1 MAIANRPKI
10 FVCKAMLAAVMAI
23 ALFSAIASV
32 AAKLNEPHSSL
43 SLANTDSFVNLDSTK
58 AYLAAVDVAPNL
70 EVPQL
75 VQMRNGAAETDT
87 KPVLTT
93 LQVRN
98 IQVRAEWNIL
108 GAAAKQF
115 TVIEKNSSE
124 GLLSVQ
130 ASLQVG
136 KYTVGIEVIDK
147 FSYLNKQYTDLSVAA
162 TIIVE
167 VLSIPLRNAASPTV
181 AITVIENYAQTISTY
196 TFQVTGGF
204 GDKTYDFSGANGF
217 AVDAQSGSLSF
228 DGTGAAGVYVLTVW
242 ADDEASEAI
251 ALLLTAKIS
260 AALSGI
266 STDSIQAPISLTVN
280 LRGVVFS
287 PTGGILPY
295 TFILTDNSD
304 NFAIDTD
311 GENFRI
317 TLAFDRETT
326 ATVGWRLDD
335 ADARTPPVTGR
346 VAINIVAGVVFLQPV
361 AELNITAG
369 VLAKE
374 AIFTAQATG
383 GQTLA
388 GGGYTYTQIG
398 TDPHFTVSISEAA
411 AGARVFMLSAV
422 AQAGTLTLTIQAM
435 DGMSTKA
442 ILELRLF
449 IYDEL
454 SSSLAAGFIHT
465 IFVDEQSALGAMVVM
480 GGSGDYQYALMP
492 TLAGFAINDHGELAI
507 DAGVAAGIYTLRAK
521 ALDVNLSSWHAVV
534 ETITLFVSVAEGVY
548 VLGGNDVSVSARKND
563 IWYGGGKAWTQRTA
577 AAAWSA
583 RGNHQAA
590 ALNGRLYVLGGIDS
604 GGYKND
610 VWSSLGGKIWH
621 LETESAAWSARY
633 GHQALSHQGL
643 LFVLAGDIGGSYKND
658 VWQSMDGENW
668 NSATEQAAWTGRW
681 YPAAV
686 SHNNNLYILGGHDDG
701 SSDMFQFAQNM
712 NDVWRSADG
721 KQWTLI
727 TAEAAWSKRRGHQ
740 AVAHQGRI
748 FILGGTDGIN
758 GTYKNDVWS
767 SLDGNIWR
775 LETAAAAWL
784 PRAYHAAASHNGIL
798 YVFGGGQ
805 SSDQNINDVWSS
817 ADGKQWTR
825 EADGAEW
832 DKNGLAAAVFPPD
845 LTILGVS
852 ELLSIPATHSGIL
865 YNFSAK
871 HGDGDY
877 SYSLLSP
884 ANGFV
889 IDANGELSATGG
901 TADAGRRTLRVQVQ
915 DGSGKTAET
924 EVAALLTAPLTLSGV
939 TVTAA
944 AKANGI
950 TWLHTFDAGD
960 GSVYSIIAG
969 DAYFEI
975 DRASGEWSALAETP
989 AGIYTL
995 TIEAAYYFSV
1005 SGIMPEKATV
1015 AVVVNMQVASPPIA
1029 RMIYIFGGD
1038 DGDALDSH
1046 KQPDNSGKLLGDI
1059 VHGKDGDWRR
1069 VLLTAPW
1076 SARRAFQAIAHRG
1089 SLYVMGGYEAPG
1101 KYANDVWAT
1110 SNGTNWVLLTT
1121 AAAWSARYGLQ
1132 AASHNGSLFIL
1143 GGNDNPSVIPNDVWV
1158 LAGGKDWQMVG
1169 SMPRL
1174 SDEQGGRLHHRVLSH
1189 GGRLFVLGGIDG
1201 VDRNDVWSSA
1211 DGKVWREDKEDN
1223 NAEDEDNV
1231 GWLARRKHG
1240 AVLHNGKMYILG
1252 GFGVLADGISLGYKN
1267 DVWSSADGQ
1276 AWVEETAAA
1285 EWSARSEHQTVSLG
1299 DKIYVLG
1306 GIGES
1311 GNAGDVWSSAD
1322 GKTWTQEVMDPDL
1335 WGRNRFAAEVFPVDD
1350 E

>member
-1 MAIANRPKI
+1 MAIVNRPKI

-32 AAKLNEPHSSL
+32 AAKLNEPHSSP
-43 SLANTDSFVNLDSTK
+43 SLANTDSFVNLDSAN
-58 AYLAAVDVAPNL
+58 AYFAAVFATVDVAPNL
-70 EVPQL
+70 EMLQL

-115 TVIEKNSSE
+115 TVIEKNSNE
-124 GLLSVQ
+124 GLLSVRV
-130 ASLQVG
+130 APLVG
-136 KYTVGIEVIDK
+136 RYTVGIEVIDK

-181 AITVIENYAQTISTY
+181 AVTVIENYAQTISTY

-204 GDKTYDFSGANGF
+204 GEKTYAFSGANGF
-217 AVDAQSGSLSF
+217 AVDAQSGELSF
-228 DGTGAAGVYVLTVW
+228 DGTGAAGVYVLTVL
-242 ADDEASEAI
+242 ADDEVGNAI

-260 AALSGI
+260 ATLSGI

-280 LRGVVFS
+280 LRGVEFS

-295 TFILTDNSD
+295 TFILTDKSD

-326 ATVGWRLDD
+326 VTVGWRLDD
-335 ADARTPPVTGR
+335 ADARTQPVTGR
-346 VAINIVAGVVFLQPV
+346 VVINIVTGVVFLQPV
-361 AELNITAG
+361 AKLNITAG

-422 AQAGTLTLTIQAM
+422 AQAGTLTLKIQAM
-435 DGMSTKA
+435 DGVSTEA

-454 SSSLAAGFIHT
+454 SSSLAADFIRT

-480 GGSGDYQYALMP
+480 GGSGDYRYALTP
-492 TLAGFAINDHGELAI
+492 PLAGFAINDHGELAI
-507 DAGVAAGIYTLRAK
+507 HTGVAAGIYTLRAK
-521 ALDVNLSSWHAVV
+521 ALDVNLSSWHAAV
-534 ETITLFVSVAEGVY
+534 ETITVFVSVAEGVY
-548 VLGGNDVSVSARKND
+548 VLGGNGGDGVRKND
-563 IWYGGGKAWTQRTA
+563 IWYGGGKVWTQRTA
-577 AAAWSA
+577 TAAWSA

-621 LETESAAWSARY
+621 LETPSAAWSARY

-658 VWQSMDGENW
+658 VWQSADGENW

-701 SSDMFQFAQNM
+701 KSDMFQFPQNM

-825 EADGAEW
+825 AAGGAEW
-832 DKNGLAAAVFPPD
+832 NKNGLAAAVFPPD

-852 ELLSIPATHSGIL
+852 ELLSIPAAHSGIL

-889 IDANGELSATGG
+889 IDANGELRATGG
-901 TADAGRRTLRVQVQ
+901 TADAGWRTLRVQVQ

-924 EVAALLTAPLTLSGV
+924 EVAALLMAPLTLSGV

-944 AKANGI
+944 ARANGI

-1005 SGIMPEKATV
+1005 SGIMPEKATAV
-1015 AVVVNMQVASPPIA
+1015 VVVNMQVASPP
-1029 RMIYIFGGD
+1029 RVSMIYIFGGD
-1038 DGDALDSH
+1038 DGDALDRRR
-1046 KQPDNSGKLLGDI
+1046 KQPDDSGKLLGDI
-1059 VHGKDGDWRR
+1059 VRGKDGDWRR
-1069 VLLTAPW
+1069 VLTAPW

-1089 SLYVMGGYEAPG
+1089 SLYVMGGYEAQG

-1110 SNGTNWVLLTT
+1110 SNGTNWVLLTI

-1143 GGNDNPSVIPNDVWV
+1143 GGHVYPSVIPNDVWV
-1158 LAGGKDWQMVG
+1158 SAGGKDWQTMG
-1169 SMPRL
+1169 SIPSL
-1174 SDEQGGRLHHRVLSH
+1174 SDKGERLHHQVLSH
-1189 GGRLFVLGGIDG
+1189 NGSLFILGGIDG
-1201 VDRNDVWSSA
+1201 YDRNDVWSSM
-1211 DGKVWREDKEDN
+1211 DGAAWNLVK
-1223 NAEDEDNV
+1223 AEAE
-1231 GWLARRKHG
+1231 WSARRKHG
-1240 AVLHNGKMYILG
+1240 AVLHNGTMYILG
-1252 GFGVLADGISLGYKN
+1252 GFGVSLGYKN
-1267 DVWSSADGQ
+1267 DVWSSTDGQ
-1276 AWVEETAAA
+1276 TWEEETAAA
-1285 EWSARSEHQTVSLG
+1285 EWSARSEHQTVSLDG
-1299 DKIYVLG
+1299 KIYVLG

-1311 GNAGDVWSSAD
+1311 GNAGDVWSSTD
-1322 GKTWTQEVMDPDL
+1322 GKTWTQEMMDPDL
-1335 WGRNRFAAEVFPVDD
+1335 WGRNRFAAEVFPVGD

>member
-32 AAKLNEPHSSL
+32 AAKLNEPHSSP
-43 SLANTDSFVNLDSTK
+43 SLANTDSFVNLDSAK

-70 EVPQL
+70 EMPQL

-115 TVIEKNSSE
+115 TVIEKNSNE

-130 ASLQVG
+130 ASLLVG

-181 AITVIENYAQTISTY
+181 AVTVIENYAQTISTY

-204 GDKTYDFSGANGF
+204 GGKTYAFSGANGF
-217 AVDAQSGSLSF
+217 AVDAQSGALSF
-228 DGTGAAGVYVLTVW
+228 DGAGAAGVYVLTVW
-242 ADDEASEAI
+242 ADDEVGNAI
-251 ALLLTAKIS
+251 TLLLTAKIS

-361 AELNITAG
+361 AKLNITAG

-435 DGMSTKA
+435 DGMSTEA

-454 SSSLAAGFIHT
+454 SSSLAAGFIRT
-465 IFVDEQSALGAMVVM
+465 IFVDEQSALGTMVVM
-480 GGSGDYQYALMP
+480 GGSGDYGYALMP
-492 TLAGFAINDHGELAI
+492 PLSGFAINDRGELAI
-507 DAGVAAGIYTLRAK
+507 DAGVAAGIYTLRAR
-521 ALDVNLSSWHAVV
+521 ASDVNLPSWHAAV
-534 ETITLFVSVAEGVY
+534 ETITVFVSVAEGVY
-548 VLGGNDVSVSARKND
+548 VLGGSGGDGVRKND

-604 GGYKND
+604 GGRKND

-621 LETESAAWSARY
+621 LETKDAAWSARY

-658 VWQSMDGENW
+658 VWQSTDGKNW

-701 SSDMFQFAQNM
+701 KSDMFQFAQNM

-748 FILGGTDGIN
+748 FILGGED

-775 LETAAAAWL
+775 LETDAAAWL
-784 PRAYHAAASHNGIL
+784 PRTYHAAASHNGIL
-798 YVFGGGQ
+798 YVFGGRGQ
-805 SSDQNINDVWSS
+805 SGQNIQDVWSS
-817 ADGKQWTR
+817 ADGKQWTWAA
-825 EADGAEW
+825 EGAEW
-832 DKNGLAAAVFPPD
+832 NKNGLAAAVFPPD

-852 ELLSIPATHSGIL
+852 ELLSIPAARSGIL
-865 YNFSAK
+865 YTFSAR

-889 IDANGELSATGG
+889 IDANGELRATGG

-944 AKANGI
+944 ALANGI

-975 DRASGEWSALAETP
+975 DRASGEWSALAETST
-989 AGIYTL
+989 GIYTL

-1005 SGIMPEKATV
+1005 SGITPEKATA
-1015 AVVVNMQVASPPIA
+1015 AVVVNMQVASPP
-1029 RMIYIFGGD
+1029 RVSMIYIFGGD

-1046 KQPDNSGKLLGDI
+1046 QKQPDNSGKLLGDI
-1059 VHGKDGDWRR
+1059 VRGKDGDWRR

-1101 KYANDVWAT
+1101 NYANDVWAT
-1110 SNGTNWVLLTT
+1110 DNGTNWVLLTT

-1143 GGNDNPSVIPNDVWV
+1143 GGHVYPSMIPNDVWV
-1158 LAGGKDWQMVG
+1158 SADGKHWQTMG
-1169 SMPRL
+1169 SIPSL
-1174 SDEQGGRLHHRVLSH
+1174 SDEQGERLHHRVLSH
-1189 GGRLFVLGGIDG
+1189 NGSLFILGGIDDY
-1201 VDRNDVWSSA
+1201 DRNDVWSSV
-1211 DGKVWREDKEDN
+1211 DGAAWNLVTVA
-1223 NAEDEDNV
+1223 AE
-1231 GWLARRKHG
+1231 WSARRKHG
-1240 AVLHNGKMYILG
+1240 AVLHNGTMYILG
-1252 GFGVLADGISLGYKN
+1252 GFGILADKISLGYKN
-1267 DVWSSADGQ
+1267 DVWSSTDGQ
-1276 AWVEETAAA
+1276 TWEEETAAA

-1299 DKIYVLG
+1299 GKIYVLG

-1322 GKTWTQEVMDPDL
+1322 GKTWTQEMMDPDL

>member
-1 MAIANRPKI
+1 MAIVNRPKI

-32 AAKLNEPHSSL
+32 AAKLNEPHSSP
-43 SLANTDSFVNLDSTK
+43 SLANTDSFVNLDSAN
-58 AYLAAVDVAPNL
+58 AYFAAVDAAPNL
-70 EVPQL
+70 EMPQL
-75 VQMRNGAAETDT
+75 VQMQNHGTETDT

-115 TVIEKNSSE
+115 TVIEKNSNE
-124 GLLSVQ
+124 GLLSVRV
-130 ASLQVG
+130 APLVG
-136 KYTVGIEVIDK
+136 RYTVGIEVIDK

-167 VLSIPLRNAASPTV
+167 VLSMPLRNAASLTAAV
-181 AITVIENYAQTISTY
+181 TVIENYAQTISTY

-204 GDKTYDFSGANGF
+204 GEKTYAFSGANGF
-217 AVDAQSGSLSF
+217 AVDAQSGELSF

-242 ADDEASEAI
+242 ADDEVGNAI

-260 AALSGI
+260 ATLSGS

-280 LRGVVFS
+280 LRGVEFS

-326 ATVGWRLDD
+326 VTVGWRLDD
-335 ADARTPPVTGR
+335 ADARTQPVTGR
-346 VAINIVAGVVFLQPV
+346 VVINIVTGVVFLQPV
-361 AELNITAG
+361 AKLNITAG

-435 DGMSTKA
+435 DGVSTKA
-442 ILELRLF
+442 ILELQLF

-454 SSSLAAGFIHT
+454 SSSLAAGFIRT
-465 IFVDEQSALGAMVVM
+465 IFIDEQSALGAMVVM
-480 GGSGDYQYALMP
+480 GGSGDYRYALTP
-492 TLAGFAINDHGELAI
+492 PLAGFAINDRGELAI
-507 DAGVAAGIYTLRAK
+507 DAGVAAGIYTLRAR
-521 ALDVNLSSWHAVV
+521 ASDVNLPSWHAAV
-534 ETITLFVSVAEGVY
+534 ETITVFVSVAEGVY
-548 VLGGNDVSVSARKND
+548 VLGGNGGDGVRKND

-577 AAAWSA
+577 TAAWSA

-621 LETESAAWSARY
+621 LETKDAAWSARY

-658 VWQSMDGENW
+658 VWQSTDGKNW

-817 ADGKQWTR
+817 ADGKQWTWA
-825 EADGAEW
+825 ADGTEW
-832 DKNGLAAAVFPPD
+832 NKNGLAAAVFPPD

-865 YNFSAK
+865 YTFSAK

-877 SYSLLSP
+877 SYSFLSP
-884 ANGFV
+884 ANGFA

-901 TADAGRRTLRVQVQ
+901 TADAGWRTLRVQVQ

-939 TVTAA
+939 TVTAVA
-944 AKANGI
+944 QANGI

-975 DRASGEWSALAETP
+975 DHASGEWSALAETL

-1005 SGIMPEKATV
+1005 SGIPPEKATA
-1015 AVVVNMQVASPPIA
+1015 AVVVNMQVASSPSA
-1029 RMIYIFGGD
+1029 SMIYIFGGD
-1038 DGDALDSH
+1038 DGDALDSQ
-1046 KQPDNSGKLLGDI
+1046 KQPDNSGNVLGD
-1059 VHGKDGDWRR
+1059 VVRGKDGDWSP

-1076 SARRAFQAIAHRG
+1076 SARREFQAIAHRG

-1101 KYANDVWAT
+1101 NYANDVWAT
-1110 SNGTNWVLLTT
+1110 DNGTNWVLLTT

-1132 AASHNGSLFIL
+1132 ATSHNGSLFIL
-1143 GGNDNPSVIPNDVWV
+1143 GGYDNLAVIPNDVWV
-1158 LAGGKDWQMVG
+1158 SAGGKYWQTMG
-1169 SMPRL
+1169 SMPSL
-1174 SDEQGGRLHHRVLSH
+1174 SDGQGERLHHRVLSH
-1189 GGRLFVLGGIDG
+1189 NGSLFILGGIDG
-1201 VDRNDVWSSA
+1201 YDRNDVWSSM
-1211 DGKVWREDKEDN
+1211 DGAAWNLVK
-1223 NAEDEDNV
+1223 AEAE
-1231 GWLARRKHG
+1231 WLARRKHG
-1240 AVLHNGKMYILG
+1240 AVLHNGTMYILG
-1252 GFGVLADGISLGYKN
+1252 GFGVLTDEISLGYKN
-1267 DVWSSADGQ
+1267 DVWSSTDGQ
-1276 AWVEETAAA
+1276 TWEEETAAA
-1285 EWSARSEHQTVSLG
+1285 EWSARSEHQTVSLDG
-1299 DKIYVLG
+1299 KIYLLG

-1311 GNAGDVWSSAD
+1311 GNAGDVWSSTD

>member
-1 MAIANRPKI
+1 MAIVNRPKI

-32 AAKLNEPHSSL
+32 AAKLNEPHSSP
-43 SLANTDSFVNLDSTK
+43 SLANTDSFVNLDSAK

-70 EVPQL
+70 EMPQL
-75 VQMRNGAAETDT
+75 VQIQNGKTETDT

-130 ASLQVG
+130 ASLLVG

-181 AITVIENYAQTISTY
+181 AVTVIENYAQTISTY

-242 ADDEASEAI
+242 ADDKASEAI

-280 LRGVVFS
+280 LRGVAFS

-411 AGARVFMLSAV
+411 AGARIFMLSAV

-435 DGMSTKA
+435 DGMSTEA

-480 GGSGDYQYALMP
+480 GGSGDYRYALMP
-492 TLAGFAINDHGELAI
+492 PLAGFAINRYHGELAI
-507 DAGVAAGIYTLRAK
+507 DAGVAAGIYTLRAM
-521 ALDVNLSSWHAVV
+521 ALDVNLPSWHAVV
-534 ETITLFVSVAEGVY
+534 ETITVFVSVAEGVY
-548 VLGGNDVSVSARKND
+548 VLGGNGGGSALNNARKND

-604 GGYKND
+604 DGYKND

-621 LETESAAWSARY
+621 LETKDAAWSARY

-658 VWQSMDGENW
+658 VWQSTDGKNW

-701 SSDMFQFAQNM
+701 KSDMFQFAQNM

-825 EADGAEW
+825 VAEGAEW

-852 ELLSIPATHSGIL
+852 ELLSIPAARSGIL
-865 YNFSAK
+865 YTFSAR

-877 SYSLLSP
+877 SYSLLPP

-889 IDANGELSATGG
+889 IDANGELSTTGG

-944 AKANGI
+944 ARANGI

-975 DRASGEWSALAETP
+975 DHASGEWSALAETP

-1005 SGIMPEKATV
+1005 SGITPEKATAV
-1015 AVVVNMQVASPPIA
+1015 VVVNMQVASPPSA
-1029 RMIYIFGGD
+1029 SMIYIFGGD

-1046 KQPDNSGKLLGDI
+1046 KQPDNSGNSGNVLGD
-1059 VHGKDGDWRR
+1059 VVRGKDGDWSP

-1076 SARRAFQAIAHRG
+1076 SARREFQAIAHRG
-1089 SLYVMGGYEAPG
+1089 SLYVMG
-1101 KYANDVWAT
+1101 
-1110 SNGTNWVLLTT
+1110 
-1121 AAAWSARYGLQ
+1121 
-1132 AASHNGSLFIL
+1132 
-1143 GGNDNPSVIPNDVWV
+1143 
-1158 LAGGKDWQMVG
+1158 
-1169 SMPRL
+1169 
-1174 SDEQGGRLHHRVLSH
+1174 RV
-1189 GGRLFVLGGIDG
+1189 
-1201 VDRNDVWSSA
+1201 
-1211 DGKVWREDKEDN
+1211 
-1223 NAEDEDNV
+1223 
-1231 GWLARRKHG
+1231 
-1240 AVLHNGKMYILG
+1240 
-1252 GFGVLADGISLGYKN
+1252 
-1267 DVWSSADGQ
+1267 
-1276 AWVEETAAA
+1276 
-1285 EWSARSEHQTVSLG
+1285 
-1299 DKIYVLG
+1299 
-1306 GIGES
+1306 
-1311 GNAGDVWSSAD
+1311 
-1322 GKTWTQEVMDPDL
+1322 
-1335 WGRNRFAAEVFPVDD
+1335 
-1350 E
+1350 